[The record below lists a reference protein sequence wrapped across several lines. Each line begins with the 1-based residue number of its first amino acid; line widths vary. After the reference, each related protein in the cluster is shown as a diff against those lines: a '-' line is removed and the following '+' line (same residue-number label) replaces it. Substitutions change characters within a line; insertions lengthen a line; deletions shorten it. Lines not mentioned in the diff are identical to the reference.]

1 MNTYKIGVIRVLTTE
16 DPELLNLHG
25 RLLEQYYPMFQ
36 TVSRC
41 IPDQWEG
48 IHDDATMA
56 AGVPKVVA
64 MARQMYE
71 EGFDAIIVS
80 CAGDPGVAQARA
92 EVPIPVIGG
101 GESTATLA
109 RFYGGKVGTL
119 GITADIPEAYPR
131 ILGDALIPEA
141 GIGEGVRSTL
151 DLMTPAGREATAY
164 PCRRYSALELTDQDL
179 VNLMVRDGQFVS
191 LAHPVWSRMEPHEI
205 LALKGFHA
213 IEVFNNGTEHLCHG
227 GGAEFLWDLLLRH
240 GRRVFA
246 TAVDDVHVPCDLFGG
261 WVWVKARE
269 RSEAAILQALFDGAF
284 YPSSGPVIRDLWLD
298 GGTVGVACS
307 PCREIHFVT
316 YPPRGKSHFAPEGQ
330 CLTEATHTL
339 TGRETYVRAVCV
351 DREGRSAWSNPI
363 FLDHP

>member
-1 MNTYKIGVIRVLTTE
+1 MKSSYFPSEGVWLKGCI
-16 DPELLNLHG
+16 HSHS
-25 RLLEQYYPMFQ
+25 
-36 TVSRC
+36 TVSDGVFPPEELAARYAAQGYDFLSMTDHNVLVSHRELPGLLTLTGLEHD
-41 IPDQWEG
+41 IEYSPDKCT
-48 IHDDATMA
+48 H
-56 AGVPKVVA
+56 VV
-64 MARQMYE
+64 
-71 EGFDAIIVS
+71 G
-80 CAGDPGVAQARA
+80 
-92 EVPIPVIGG
+92 
-101 GESTATLA
+101 L
-109 RFYGGKVGTL
+109 
-119 GITADIPEAYPR
+119 
-131 ILGDALIPEA
+131 
-141 GIGEGVRSTL
+141 
-151 DLMTPAGREATAY
+151 TPTGREATAY

-307 PCREIHFVT
+307 PYREIHFVT

>member
-1 MNTYKIGVIRVLTTE
+1 MKSSYFPSEGVWLKGCI
-16 DPELLNLHG
+16 HSHS
-25 RLLEQYYPMFQ
+25 
-36 TVSRC
+36 TVSDGVFSPEELAARYAAQGYDFLSMTDHNVLVSHHELPGLLTLTGLEHD
-41 IPDQWEG
+41 IEYSPDKCT
-48 IHDDATMA
+48 H
-56 AGVPKVVA
+56 VV
-64 MARQMYE
+64 
-71 EGFDAIIVS
+71 G
-80 CAGDPGVAQARA
+80 
-92 EVPIPVIGG
+92 
-101 GESTATLA
+101 L
-109 RFYGGKVGTL
+109 
-119 GITADIPEAYPR
+119 
-131 ILGDALIPEA
+131 
-141 GIGEGVRSTL
+141 
-151 DLMTPAGREATAY
+151 TPAGREATAY

-351 DREGRSAWSNPI
+351 DQEGRSAWSNPI

>member
-1 MNTYKIGVIRVLTTE
+1 MKSSYFPSEGVWLKGCI
-16 DPELLNLHG
+16 HSHS
-25 RLLEQYYPMFQ
+25 
-36 TVSRC
+36 TVSDGVFSPEELAARYAAQGYDFLSMTDHNVLVSHRELPGLLTLTGLEHD
-41 IPDQWEG
+41 IEYSPDKCT
-48 IHDDATMA
+48 H
-56 AGVPKVVA
+56 VV
-64 MARQMYE
+64 
-71 EGFDAIIVS
+71 G
-80 CAGDPGVAQARA
+80 
-92 EVPIPVIGG
+92 
-101 GESTATLA
+101 L
-109 RFYGGKVGTL
+109 
-119 GITADIPEAYPR
+119 
-131 ILGDALIPEA
+131 
-141 GIGEGVRSTL
+141 
-151 DLMTPAGREATAY
+151 TPAGREATAY

-284 YPSSGPVIRDLWLD
+284 YPSSGPVIQDLWLD
-298 GGTVGVACS
+298 GGTVGVDCS

-351 DREGRSAWSNPI
+351 DQEGRCAWSNPI

>member
-1 MNTYKIGVIRVLTTE
+1 
-16 DPELLNLHG
+16 
-25 RLLEQYYPMFQ
+25 
-36 TVSRC
+36 
-41 IPDQWEG
+41 
-48 IHDDATMA
+48 
-56 AGVPKVVA
+56 
-64 MARQMYE
+64 
-71 EGFDAIIVS
+71 
-80 CAGDPGVAQARA
+80 
-92 EVPIPVIGG
+92 
-101 GESTATLA
+101 
-109 RFYGGKVGTL
+109 
-119 GITADIPEAYPR
+119 
-131 ILGDALIPEA
+131 
-141 GIGEGVRSTL
+141 
-151 DLMTPAGREATAY
+151 
-164 PCRRYSALELTDQDL
+164 
-179 VNLMVRDGQFVS
+179 MVRDGQFVS